1 MTSCTQPGCTG
12 TILDG
17 YCDVCGSPAGA
28 PLFALAE
35 ASTSAGSPTAAG
47 EPRHTAVR
55 RGAEVSREPKNAG
68 LNTACTQPGCTGTIV
83 DAYCDVCGSPAG
95 AAPFVPSAA
104 AVASPVPADE
114 PGLRAVPATTPAPD
128 PDEQERPTQRIPR
141 VKVPTQQ
148 LSTDEIAG
156 PGAADPSAI
165 EEEMPTQRIP
175 RVKVPTQQLST
186 EEMAD
191 SGDADHPAL
200 DAQKAHGEN
209 ELAEEQSDGAQ
220 DYQTRVEE
228 VELPDVRNAALRDVG
243 KLERTRDQS
252 PDSGDVWIELDAIA
266 ELPWNTETTD
276 WIDIQGAREVEAT
289 LRRLIEPAA
298 GDLEE
303 GDAVEVE
310 PAVADVEQGDA
321 AEVEAVVGEVEQGVA
336 AEVEAVVAEVEEGDT
351 AEVEAVV
358 AEVEVQPAVDKVEE
372 GDTAEVEAVVG
383 EVRQGDAAE
392 VEAVGDGDEGDTA
405 EVEAVVGDVAA
416 NTEKTDRAPAVPHDD
431 DTVETPA
438 VPAGFS
444 ELRHAHPQLPE
455 QQVVE
460 PVVETPAEKSR
471 SRSLAL
477 AAIAL
482 LLLIGALFFAVRR
495 DDSVTAGSVPT
506 ATATATATVSRSTP
520 EPSDDESTDSG
531 GEEATIQVEGLA
543 ASAGPFQTVPV
554 NGTYR
559 GGANILLR
567 VQHREGGQWVDF
579 PLPTKTDQSGRFTA
593 YVEFGQPGRYRLR
606 VLDPDSGVTSKP
618 FLLVIKG

>member
-1 MTSCTQPGCTG
+1 
-12 TILDG
+12 
-17 YCDVCGSPAGA
+17 
-28 PLFALAE
+28 
-35 ASTSAGSPTAAG
+35 
-47 EPRHTAVR
+47 
-55 RGAEVSREPKNAG
+55 
-68 LNTACTQPGCTGTIV
+68 
-83 DAYCDVCGSPAG
+83 
-95 AAPFVPSAA
+95 
-104 AVASPVPADE
+104 
-114 PGLRAVPATTPAPD
+114 
-128 PDEQERPTQRIPR
+128 
-141 VKVPTQQ
+141 
-148 LSTDEIAG
+148 
-156 PGAADPSAI
+156 
-165 EEEMPTQRIP
+165 MPTQRIP

-209 ELAEEQSDGAQ
+209 ELAEEQPDGAQ

-243 KLERTRDQS
+243 KLERTRDQR
-252 PDSGDVWIELDAIA
+252 PDSGDVRTGLDAIVD
-266 ELPWNTETTD
+266 LPRSIETTD
-276 WIDIQGAREVEAT
+276 WIDIQGSREVEAT
-289 LRRLIEPAA
+289 LRRLIEPAT
-298 GDLEE
+298 GDLED
-303 GDAVEVE
+303 GDDAEVE
-310 PAVADVEQGDA
+310 PVVAEFELGDVTEVEPVVAEVELGDAAEVEPVVAEEDA
-321 AEVEAVVGEVEQGVA
+321 AEVEAVVGEVELQPA
-336 AEVEAVVAEVEEGDT
+336 VAEVEEGDT
-351 AEVEAVV
+351 AGVEAVV
-358 AEVEVQPAVDKVEE
+358 AGVEVQPAV
-372 GDTAEVEAVVG
+372 AEVE
-383 EVRQGDAAE
+383 
-392 VEAVGDGDEGDTA
+392 EGDTA

-416 NTEKTDRAPAVPHDD
+416 NTEKTDRAPAGPPDD
-431 DTVETPA
+431 DTVETVA
-438 VPAGFS
+438 VPAEFS
-444 ELRHAHPQLPE
+444 ELRHPHPQLPE

-460 PVVETPAEKSR
+460 PVVKTPAEKSR

-506 ATATATATVSRSTP
+506 ATAIATATVSRPTP
-520 EPSDDESTDSG
+520 EPSDHESTDSG
-531 GEEATIQVEGLA
+531 GEEATIQVKDLA

-593 YVEFGQPGRYRLR
+593 YVELGQPGRYRLR